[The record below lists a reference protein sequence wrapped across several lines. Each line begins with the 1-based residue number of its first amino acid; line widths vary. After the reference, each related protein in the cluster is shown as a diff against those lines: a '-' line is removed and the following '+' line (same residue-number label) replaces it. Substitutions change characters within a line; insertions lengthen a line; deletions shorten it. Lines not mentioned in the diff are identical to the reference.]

1 MFLCSYV
8 PMQEQHGVV
17 RVLKVKNGL
26 RRYYNNFNYCNYNAG
41 DSPHGAIPPIIK
53 LQTTYL
59 PRYNDMYNN
68 AAFVAQP
75 LSACLNNNML
85 V

>member
-1 MFLCSYV
+1 
-8 PMQEQHGVV
+8 
-17 RVLKVKNGL
+17 LKVKNSL

-41 DSPHGAIPPIIK
+41 DRPHRAITPIIK

-68 AAFVAQP
+68 AAFVVQP
-75 LSACLNNNML
+75 LSACLEEN
-85 V
+85 